1 MEGSQVDDRMTTSSA
16 PARTP
21 LTRAADP
28 SMVDF
33 GGPKYRLLL
42 KEGIHYVLDK
52 ILNGDDNHLVPKCPL
67 YGRLSKAERCAA
79 AANYAS
85 ALLLRRPLVRNIIV
99 DLMSNSVYGACELVA
114 REECM
119 VESKRN
125 AATAAFM
132 QQVIGDA
139 MEELLENTITKRDR
153 TIIQALKKQEATSA
167 DIARATHRM
176 KTVWLG
182 ARCVRFFDSML
193 SAETMPTLIYDGRL
207 AGIHGV
213 EYFLAEIP
221 FIGPNDERHLSD
233 AIHIDEEENGKETVF
248 AKNLKVVL
256 GRVKQKK
263 KKSGVNRSNTA
274 IVSTGFGGGPGA
286 GPTATLL
293 ASTEYEKVERNLTR
307 DIERV
312 HRFWN
317 RLAME
322 KKREA
327 TTLSA
332 AEVNRRPLFFELQF

>member
-1 MEGSQVDDRMTTSSA
+1 
-16 PARTP
+16 
-21 LTRAADP
+21 
-28 SMVDF
+28 
-33 GGPKYRLLL
+33 
-42 KEGIHYVLDK
+42 
-52 ILNGDDNHLVPKCPL
+52 
-67 YGRLSKAERCAA
+67 
-79 AANYAS
+79 
-85 ALLLRRPLVRNIIV
+85 
-99 DLMSNSVYGACELVA
+99 
-114 REECM
+114 
-119 VESKRN
+119 
-125 AATAAFM
+125 
-132 QQVIGDA
+132 

-327 TTLSA
+327 TTLS
-332 AEVNRRPLFFELQF
+332 VRSIIDDHPLWLSFRGIVAVGHIQDGNWVPDVERVKFPGHIELDYGDKENFARAQSITFHSLMDARS